1 MSTTATNTLLKQ
13 GAELHMAGNLAG
25 AERLYRQALDLDD
38 SSAVAHNNLAFL
50 LMQRQDFDDAEKEYL
65 RAIDLSPS
73 YSTAYTNLGQAYLLM
88 QRWEEAEDCLIRAT
102 ELAADEFH
110 AHESLAKLYML
121 QGATDRAEYH
131 WKISNQIQPVHDNLL
146 NLAHCLVQQ
155 RKLDE
160 AQEVLEAAASEDDE
174 HARLHGL
181 LGIIAFAR
189 YDFGSAIKSF
199 KRALGLEPENAEVR
213 HNLAMAYLKTG
224 QNEEAVAELRRILLL
239 APDHLEARNNLAVLE
254 LAAGE
259 TTSALEHFSLSL
271 EQDPSNAKALFYTG
285 AVLLQQG
292 DIETARRSLQ
302 QTVATHHPEYET
314 KAAELLSALP

>member
-1 MSTTATNTLLKQ
+1 MNTLLKE
-13 GAELHMAGNLAG
+13 GAELHMAGNLDS
-25 AERLYRQALDLDD
+25 AEQLYRQALALDD

-50 LMQRQDFDDAEKEYL
+50 LMQRQGFDDAEKEYL
-65 RAIDLSPS
+65 RAIELSPA

-88 QRWEEAEDCLIRAT
+88 QRWNEAEACLLHAI

-121 QGATDRAEYH
+121 QGANNRAEYH
-131 WKISNQIQPVHDNLL
+131 WKISNRIQPVADNLL

-155 RKLDE
+155 RKFDE
-160 AQEVLEAAASEDDE
+160 AQEVLQVTAAEDGE

-181 LGIIAFAR
+181 MGIIAFAR

-199 KRALGLEPENAEVR
+199 KRALGLEPENSEIR
-213 HNLAMAYLKTG
+213 HNLAMACLKTG
-224 QNEEAVAELRRILLL
+224 QSEEAITELRRILLL
-239 APDHLEARNNLAVLE
+239 APDHLEARNNLAVIE

-259 TTSALEHFSLSL
+259 TASALEHFNLTL
-271 EQDPSNAKALFYTG
+271 EQEPANAKALYYRG
-285 AVLLQQG
+285 VVLLQQG

-302 QTVATHHPEYET
+302 QTVATRHPEYRD
-314 KAAELLSALP
+314 KAAELLSTLP